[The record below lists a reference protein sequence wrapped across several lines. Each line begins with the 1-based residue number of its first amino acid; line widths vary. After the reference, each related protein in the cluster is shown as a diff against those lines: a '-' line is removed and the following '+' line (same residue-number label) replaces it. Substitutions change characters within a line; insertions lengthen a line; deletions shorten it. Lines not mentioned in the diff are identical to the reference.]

1 MKNKNLLAI
10 ILAIPFLAITFGS
23 SAKEFKGVIT
33 YKVSVTG
40 SSVTDEVKAMMP
52 KTMTLTIKGNKSR
65 SEMVMGMGTTISIS
79 DGDAKTSIAL
89 LDMFGQKMAIK
100 TTREEIEQEMDKAP
114 DYTVETSDET
124 KDILG
129 YTCKKATIKSQEG
142 MEIIVYYTD
151 ELGDGST
158 YFDDAQFRDIKGIML
173 QFEIPQEDMNMKFT
187 ATNIEKKN
195 VSDSEFEIPE
205 DYQVKTK
212 DEVKGM
218 FGGGM

>member
-10 ILAIPFLAITFGS
+10 ILAIPFLMITLGS
-23 SAKEFKGVIT
+23 SAKEFKGIIT

-40 SSVTDEVKAMMP
+40 SSVTDDVKAMMP

-79 DGDAKTSIAL
+79 DGDAQTSIAL
-89 LDMFGQKMAIK
+89 LDMFGQKIAIK
-100 TTREEIEQEMDKAP
+100 TTKDEIEQEMDKAP
-114 DYTVETSDET
+114 DYKVETTDET

-129 YTCKKATIKSQEG
+129 YTCKKAIIKSQEG
-142 MEIIVYYTD
+142 MEITVYYTD

-158 YFDDAQFRDIKGIML
+158 YFDDAQFREIKGVML
-173 QFEIPQEDMNMKFT
+173 QFEIPEEGMNMKFT

-195 VSDSEFEIPE
+195 ISDSEFEIPE
-205 DYQVKTK
+205 GYQVKTK